1 MLLRKWPY
9 RVKSTISYNKRLHIL
24 FLELTDFNKN
34 YTCIVD
40 WTSTYYSL
48 HSLHYYLTSI
58 CFFRFP
64 HDDVSALITALD
76 LEQSLHWKVNLKFSS
91 QLSILKNFSE
101 VIRKDFDQFVD
112 LTREKFA
119 IFSVHASAVIGVEL
133 IVVIDSASIT
143 DVLAQLFFTSM
154 AGSWEFVQVSTFPEY
169 FVILG
174 ILKTHDSRAN
184 NFVLVFLAYTIT
196 APMHAACVT
205 TAC

>member
-1 MLLRKWPY
+1 M
-9 RVKSTISYNKRLHIL
+9 
-24 FLELTDFNKN
+24 
-34 YTCIVD
+34 
-40 WTSTYYSL
+40 
-48 HSLHYYLTSI
+48 
-58 CFFRFP
+58 
-64 HDDVSALITALD
+64 
-76 LEQSLHWKVNLKFSS
+76 
-91 QLSILKNFSE
+91 KNFSE